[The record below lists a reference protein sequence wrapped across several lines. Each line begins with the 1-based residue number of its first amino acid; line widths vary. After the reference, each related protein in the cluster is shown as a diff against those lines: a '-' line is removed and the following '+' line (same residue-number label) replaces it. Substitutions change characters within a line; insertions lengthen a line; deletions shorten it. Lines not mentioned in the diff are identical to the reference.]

1 MFSIFSQFIELLISN
16 PYCYRFFKN
25 KLKGATYTS
34 EMEHIYFAQHALN
47 PNSNTELQKMTPKE
61 YRAKYIEIMRK
72 ADRSPNF
79 KPDPEKY
86 RFKAREAR
94 EQRKYGILS
103 GLE

>member
-1 MFSIFSQFIELLISN
+1 
-16 PYCYRFFKN
+16 
-25 KLKGATYTS
+25 
-34 EMEHIYFAQHALN
+34 MEHIYFAQHALN